1 MTILPFIQ
9 GFGLGASMIIPI
21 GAQNSFIINQGIKR
35 NHHLIAATI
44 CIICDISLFMLGV
57 FGGGELIGANDLL
70 FTLISWGGI
79 LFLLG
84 YGALSLKAA
93 IRASTTVNQ
102 QDGELQSFKGVILTT
117 LAVTLLNPHVY
128 LDTVVIL
135 GSVSSQFSAAEK
147 PWYLFGLVLASILW
161 FYGLSV
167 FAAKF
172 SPVLGRKKVK
182 QGIDIAIAVIMW
194 LIAWSLFNNWLAS
207 A

>member
-1 MTILPFIQ
+1 MSILPFIQ

-35 NHHLIAATI
+35 NHHLTAATI
-44 CIICDISLFMLGV
+44 CIFCDISLFMLGV
-57 FGGGELIGANDLL
+57 FGGAELIGTNDIL
-70 FTLISWGGI
+70 FTLITWAGI

-93 IRASTTVNQ
+93 INAATTINR
-102 QDGELQSFKGVILTT
+102 GEGNNQSFKAVVLTT

-135 GSVSSQFSAAEK
+135 GSVGSQFSGAEK
-147 PWYLFGLVLASILW
+147 PWYLLGLMLASILW

-172 SPVLGRKKVK
+172 SPVLGQKRVK
-182 QGIDIAIAVIMW
+182 QGIDIAIAIIMW
-194 LIAWSLFNNWLAS
+194 LIAWSLLANWLAR
-207 A
+207 